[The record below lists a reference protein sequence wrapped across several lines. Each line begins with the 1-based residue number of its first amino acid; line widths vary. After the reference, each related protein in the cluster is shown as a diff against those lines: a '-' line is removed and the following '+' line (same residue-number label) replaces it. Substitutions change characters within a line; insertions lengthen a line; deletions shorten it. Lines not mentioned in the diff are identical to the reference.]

1 MQELV
6 RNIRNTRNEYK
17 VEPGRKIQVLEAFSY

>member
-17 VEPGRKIQVLEAFSY
+17 VEPGRKIQVLEALSY